1 MIIIRLGKQLKDWKN
16 GEGENNMDLD
26 DEELEATRTS
36 NGASR
41 PKNTSTERIWRTKEG
56 KSIKVKDMT
65 TQHIINTL
73 NAIEDGKIQFVIN
86 MRWAQDNDY
95 IEYDE
100 NTEAKKRWI
109 KVFKDEL
116 KRRKGEIK

>member
-1 MIIIRLGKQLKDWKN
+1 
-16 GEGENNMDLD
+16 MDLD
-26 DEELEATRTS
+26 DEELDATRIA
-36 NGASR
+36 NGASK
-41 PKNTSTERIWRTKEG
+41 PKNTSIERTWKTKEG

-86 MRWAQDNDY
+86 MGWAQDNDY

-100 NTEAKKRWI
+100 NTGEKERWI
-109 KVFKDEL
+109 KVFKEEL

>member
-1 MIIIRLGKQLKDWKN
+1 
-16 GEGENNMDLD
+16 MDLD
-26 DEELEATRTS
+26 DEELDATRIS
-36 NGASR
+36 NGASK
-41 PKNTSTERIWRTKEG
+41 PKNTSIERIWKTKEG

-86 MRWAQDNDY
+86 MGWAQDNDY

-100 NTEAKKRWI
+100 NTGEKERWI
-109 KVFKDEL
+109 KVFKEEL